1 MTTTAA
7 ETTTTNG
14 RTYTAF
20 TSYGTRYDTLAAI
33 TARLATLAVEDTL
46 NGPSDDRTTE
56 RITLVEH
63 LMRFANAHGS
73 ARPAATVRQALT
85 TAQYA
90 YGHPGVPVLSVL
102 EEIEIAT
109 THTQ

>member
-14 RTYTAF
+14 RTYTAL
-20 TSYGTRYDTLAAI
+20 TSYGTQYDTLAAA

-46 NGPSDDRTTE
+46 NGASDDRTTE

-63 LMRFANAHGS
+63 LLRFAHTQGS
-73 ARPAATVRQALT
+73 TRPATTIRQALT
-85 TAQYA
+85 TAQYV
-90 YGHPGVPVLSVL
+90 YGHPGAPVLSVL

-109 THTQ
+109 THTH